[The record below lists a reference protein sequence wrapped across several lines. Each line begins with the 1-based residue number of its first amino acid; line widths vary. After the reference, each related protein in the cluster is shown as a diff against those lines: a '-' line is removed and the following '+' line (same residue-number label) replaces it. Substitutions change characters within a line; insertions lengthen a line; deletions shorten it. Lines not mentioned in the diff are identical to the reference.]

1 MNEQFLA
8 ALQAENLPV
17 SLDESLGRHTTF
29 RIGGNADFF
38 CVPATVTQLT
48 RILELCRQ
56 YQVRTY
62 LLGNGSNTLFSD
74 AGFGGAVICL
84 TGLNS
89 RFSMQAQPDGST
101 KVLAPAGMMLSA
113 LCNTAQKESL
123 AGLEFAFGIPGTV
136 GGAVAMN
143 AGSFGTSTAES
154 LDSVEIWSGGR
165 LVRLTPDACET
176 GYRHFRPRGLAG
188 SFLVVSAVFRLSR
201 STSQDVAAGMQHN
214 FQMKKS
220 RQPITARS
228 AGCVFRNPACG
239 VSAGALLER
248 AGFRG
253 RRKGSVALSEQHAN
267 FLVNLG
273 GGTSAEALALLE
285 EARTAVRAMAGVE
298 LDFEVRFLP
307 CLSS

>member
-1 MNEQFLA
+1 MREVRNPSLSAITTLGLGGTCSLELTVSSRDDLA
-8 ALQAENLPV
+8 AMDDRIRELGLPV
-17 SLDESLGRHTTF
+17 YVVGR
-29 RIGGNADFF
+29 
-38 CVPATVTQLT
+38 
-48 RILELCRQ
+48 
-56 YQVRTY
+56 
-62 LLGNGSNTLFSD
+62 GSNI
-74 AGFGGAVICL
+74 FGL
-84 TGLNS
+84 
-89 RFSMQAQPDGST
+89 DGSHEA
-101 KVLAPAGMMLSA
+101 VLVRPAFTDGPAVLGDETADGGVLVSCGAGISLPVLLAFLREKGLSGM
-113 LCNTAQKESL
+113 EGL
-123 AGLEFAFGIPGTV
+123 AGIPGTV

-253 RRKGSVALSEQHAN
+253 RRKGSVALWEQHAN

>member
-1 MNEQFLA
+1 MREVRNPSLSAITTLGLGGTCSLELTVSSRDDLA
-8 ALQAENLPV
+8 AMDDRIRELGLPV
-17 SLDESLGRHTTF
+17 YVVGR
-29 RIGGNADFF
+29 
-38 CVPATVTQLT
+38 
-48 RILELCRQ
+48 
-56 YQVRTY
+56 
-62 LLGNGSNTLFSD
+62 GSNI
-74 AGFGGAVICL
+74 FGL
-84 TGLNS
+84 
-89 RFSMQAQPDGST
+89 DGSHEA
-101 KVLAPAGMMLSA
+101 VLVRPAFTDGPAVLGDETADGGVLVSCGAGISLPVLLAFLREKGLSGM
-113 LCNTAQKESL
+113 EGL
-123 AGLEFAFGIPGTV
+123 AGIPGTV

-143 AGSFGTSTAES
+143 AGSFGT
-154 LDSVEIWSGGR
+154 SVEIWSGGR

-273 GGTSAEALALLE
+273 GGTSSEALALLE

>member
-1 MNEQFLA
+1 MREVRNPSLSAITTLGLGGTCSLELTVSSRDDLA
-8 ALQAENLPV
+8 AMDDRIRELGLPV
-17 SLDESLGRHTTF
+17 YVVGR
-29 RIGGNADFF
+29 
-38 CVPATVTQLT
+38 
-48 RILELCRQ
+48 
-56 YQVRTY
+56 
-62 LLGNGSNTLFSD
+62 GSNI
-74 AGFGGAVICL
+74 FGL
-84 TGLNS
+84 
-89 RFSMQAQPDGST
+89 DGSHEA
-101 KVLAPAGMMLSA
+101 VLVGPAFTDGPAVLGDETADGGVLVSCGAGISLPVLLAFLREKGLSGM
-113 LCNTAQKESL
+113 EGL
-123 AGLEFAFGIPGTV
+123 AGIPGTV

>member
-1 MNEQFLA
+1 MREVRNPSLSAITTLGLGGTCSLELTVSSRDDLA
-8 ALQAENLPV
+8 AMDDRIRELGLPV
-17 SLDESLGRHTTF
+17 YVVGR
-29 RIGGNADFF
+29 
-38 CVPATVTQLT
+38 
-48 RILELCRQ
+48 
-56 YQVRTY
+56 
-62 LLGNGSNTLFSD
+62 GSNI
-74 AGFGGAVICL
+74 FGL
-84 TGLNS
+84 
-89 RFSMQAQPDGST
+89 DGSHEA
-101 KVLAPAGMMLSA
+101 VLVRPAFTDGPAVLGDETADGGVLVSCGAGISLPVLLAFLREKGLSGM
-113 LCNTAQKESL
+113 E
-123 AGLEFAFGIPGTV
+123 GLVGIPGTV

>member
-1 MNEQFLA
+1 MREVRNPSLSAITTLGLGGTCSLELTVSSRDDLA
-8 ALQAENLPV
+8 AMDDRIRELGLPV
-17 SLDESLGRHTTF
+17 YVVGR
-29 RIGGNADFF
+29 
-38 CVPATVTQLT
+38 
-48 RILELCRQ
+48 
-56 YQVRTY
+56 
-62 LLGNGSNTLFSD
+62 GSNI
-74 AGFGGAVICL
+74 FGL
-84 TGLNS
+84 
-89 RFSMQAQPDGST
+89 DGSHEA
-101 KVLAPAGMMLSA
+101 VLVRPAFTDGPAVLGDETADGGVLVSCGAGISLPVLLAFLREKGLSGM
-113 LCNTAQKESL
+113 EGL
-123 AGLEFAFGIPGTV
+123 AGIPGTV

-188 SFLVVSAVFRLSR
+188 SFLVVFAVFRLSR

>member
-1 MNEQFLA
+1 MLEIRNPSLSAITTLGLGGTCSLELTVGSRDDLA
-8 ALQAENLPV
+8 AMDDRIRELGLPV
-17 SLDESLGRHTTF
+17 YVVGR
-29 RIGGNADFF
+29 
-38 CVPATVTQLT
+38 
-48 RILELCRQ
+48 
-56 YQVRTY
+56 
-62 LLGNGSNTLFSD
+62 GSNI
-74 AGFGGAVICL
+74 FGL
-84 TGLNS
+84 
-89 RFSMQAQPDGST
+89 DGSHEA
-101 KVLAPAGMMLSA
+101 VLVRPAFTDGPAVLGDETADGRVLVSCGAGISLSVLLAFLREKGLSGM
-113 LCNTAQKESL
+113 EGL
-123 AGLEFAFGIPGTV
+123 AGIPGTV

-176 GYRHFRPRGLAG
+176 GYRHFRPCGLTG

-253 RRKGSVALSEQHAN
+253 RRKGGVALSEQHAN

-273 GGTSAEALALLE
+273 GGTSSEALALLE

>member
-1 MNEQFLA
+1 MREVRNPSLSAITTLGLGGTCSLELAVSSRDDLA
-8 ALQAENLPV
+8 AMDDRIRELGLPV
-17 SLDESLGRHTTF
+17 YVVGR
-29 RIGGNADFF
+29 
-38 CVPATVTQLT
+38 
-48 RILELCRQ
+48 
-56 YQVRTY
+56 
-62 LLGNGSNTLFSD
+62 GSNI
-74 AGFGGAVICL
+74 FGL
-84 TGLNS
+84 
-89 RFSMQAQPDGST
+89 DGSHEA
-101 KVLAPAGMMLSA
+101 VLVRPAFTDGPAVLGDETADGGVLVFCGAGISLPVLLAFLREKGLSGM
-113 LCNTAQKESL
+113 EGL
-123 AGLEFAFGIPGTV
+123 AGIPGTV

-248 AGFRG
+248 AQKGQRCPFGTARQFSRESG
-253 RRKGSVALSEQHAN
+253 RR
-267 FLVNLG
+267 
-273 GGTSAEALALLE
+273 
-285 EARTAVRAMAGVE
+285 
-298 LDFEVRFLP
+298 DFSRGP
-307 CLSS
+307 CSP

>member
-1 MNEQFLA
+1 MREVRNPSLSAITTLGLGGTCSLELTVSSRDDLA
-8 ALQAENLPV
+8 AMDDRIRELGLPV
-17 SLDESLGRHTTF
+17 YVVGR
-29 RIGGNADFF
+29 
-38 CVPATVTQLT
+38 
-48 RILELCRQ
+48 
-56 YQVRTY
+56 
-62 LLGNGSNTLFSD
+62 GSNI
-74 AGFGGAVICL
+74 FGL
-84 TGLNS
+84 
-89 RFSMQAQPDGST
+89 DGSHEA
-101 KVLAPAGMMLSA
+101 VLVRPAFTDGPAVLGDETADGGVLVSCGAGISLPVLLAFLREKGLSGMDG
-113 LCNTAQKESL
+113 L
-123 AGLEFAFGIPGTV
+123 AGIPGTV

-253 RRKGSVALSEQHAN
+253 RRKGSVALWEQHAN

>member
-1 MNEQFLA
+1 MREVRNPSLSAITTLGLGGTCSLELTVSSRDDLA
-8 ALQAENLPV
+8 AMDDRLRELGLPV
-17 SLDESLGRHTTF
+17 YVVGR
-29 RIGGNADFF
+29 
-38 CVPATVTQLT
+38 
-48 RILELCRQ
+48 
-56 YQVRTY
+56 
-62 LLGNGSNTLFSD
+62 GSNI
-74 AGFGGAVICL
+74 FGL
-84 TGLNS
+84 
-89 RFSMQAQPDGST
+89 DGSHEA
-101 KVLAPAGMMLSA
+101 VLVRPAFTDGPAVLGDETADGGVLVSCGAGISLPVLLAFLREKGLSGM
-113 LCNTAQKESL
+113 EGL
-123 AGLEFAFGIPGTV
+123 AGIPGTV

-188 SFLVVSAVFRLSR
+188 CFLVVSAVFRLSR

>member
-1 MNEQFLA
+1 MREVRNPSLSAITTLGLGGTCSLELTVSSRDDLA
-8 ALQAENLPV
+8 ALDDRLRELGLPV
-17 SLDESLGRHTTF
+17 YVVGR
-29 RIGGNADFF
+29 
-38 CVPATVTQLT
+38 
-48 RILELCRQ
+48 
-56 YQVRTY
+56 
-62 LLGNGSNTLFSD
+62 GSNI
-74 AGFGGAVICL
+74 FGL
-84 TGLNS
+84 
-89 RFSMQAQPDGST
+89 DGSHEA
-101 KVLAPAGMMLSA
+101 VLVRPAFTDGPAVLGDETADGGVLVSCGAGISLPVLLAFLREKGLSGM
-113 LCNTAQKESL
+113 EGL
-123 AGLEFAFGIPGTV
+123 AGIPGTV

>member
-1 MNEQFLA
+1 MREVRNPSLSAITTLGLGGTCSLELTVSSRDDLA
-8 ALQAENLPV
+8 AMDDRIRELGLPV
-17 SLDESLGRHTTF
+17 YVVGR
-29 RIGGNADFF
+29 
-38 CVPATVTQLT
+38 
-48 RILELCRQ
+48 
-56 YQVRTY
+56 
-62 LLGNGSNTLFSD
+62 GSNI
-74 AGFGGAVICL
+74 FGL
-84 TGLNS
+84 
-89 RFSMQAQPDGST
+89 DGSHEA
-101 KVLAPAGMMLSA
+101 VLVRPAFTDGPAVLGDETADGGVLVSCGAGISLPVLLAFLREKGLSGM
-113 LCNTAQKESL
+113 EGL
-123 AGLEFAFGIPGTV
+123 AGIPGTV

-188 SFLVVSAVFRLSR
+188 SFLVVSALFRLSR

-273 GGTSAEALALLE
+273 GGTSSEALALLE

>member
-1 MNEQFLA
+1 MREVRNPSLSAITTLGLGGTCSLELTVSSRDDLA
-8 ALQAENLPV
+8 AMDDRIRELGLPV
-17 SLDESLGRHTTF
+17 YVVGR
-29 RIGGNADFF
+29 
-38 CVPATVTQLT
+38 
-48 RILELCRQ
+48 
-56 YQVRTY
+56 
-62 LLGNGSNTLFSD
+62 GSNI
-74 AGFGGAVICL
+74 FGL
-84 TGLNS
+84 
-89 RFSMQAQPDGST
+89 DGSHEA
-101 KVLAPAGMMLSA
+101 VLVRPAFTDGPAVLGDETADGGVLVSCGAGISLPVLLAFLREKGLSGM
-113 LCNTAQKESL
+113 EGL
-123 AGLEFAFGIPGTV
+123 AGIPGTV

-273 GGTSAEALALLE
+273 GGISAEALALLE

>member
-1 MNEQFLA
+1 MREVRNPSLSAITTLGLGGTCSLELTVSSRDDLA
-8 ALQAENLPV
+8 AMDDRIRELGLPV
-17 SLDESLGRHTTF
+17 YVVGR
-29 RIGGNADFF
+29 
-38 CVPATVTQLT
+38 
-48 RILELCRQ
+48 
-56 YQVRTY
+56 
-62 LLGNGSNTLFSD
+62 GSNI
-74 AGFGGAVICL
+74 FGL
-84 TGLNS
+84 
-89 RFSMQAQPDGST
+89 DGSHAA
-101 KVLAPAGMMLSA
+101 VLVRPAFTDGPAVLGDETADGGVLVSCGAGISLPVLLAFLREKGLSGM
-113 LCNTAQKESL
+113 EGL
-123 AGLEFAFGIPGTV
+123 AGIPGTV

>member
-1 MNEQFLA
+1 MREVRNPSLSAITTLGLGGTCSLELTVSSRDDLA
-8 ALQAENLPV
+8 AMDDRLRELGLPV
-17 SLDESLGRHTTF
+17 YVVGR
-29 RIGGNADFF
+29 
-38 CVPATVTQLT
+38 
-48 RILELCRQ
+48 
-56 YQVRTY
+56 
-62 LLGNGSNTLFSD
+62 GSNI
-74 AGFGGAVICL
+74 FGL
-84 TGLNS
+84 
-89 RFSMQAQPDGST
+89 DGSHEA
-101 KVLAPAGMMLSA
+101 VLVRPAFTDGPAVLGDETADGGVLVSCGAGISLPVLLAFLREKGLSGM
-113 LCNTAQKESL
+113 EGL
-123 AGLEFAFGIPGTV
+123 AGIPGTV

-273 GGTSAEALALLE
+273 GGS
-285 EARTAVRAMAGVE
+285 TAVFSVAAT
-298 LDFEVRFLP
+298 LNSLP
-307 CLSS
+307 KMLIISLLNFSVP

>member
-1 MNEQFLA
+1 MREVRNPSLSAITTLGLGGTCSLELTVSSRDDLA
-8 ALQAENLPV
+8 AMDDRLRELGLPV
-17 SLDESLGRHTTF
+17 YVVGR
-29 RIGGNADFF
+29 
-38 CVPATVTQLT
+38 
-48 RILELCRQ
+48 
-56 YQVRTY
+56 
-62 LLGNGSNTLFSD
+62 GSNI
-74 AGFGGAVICL
+74 FGL
-84 TGLNS
+84 
-89 RFSMQAQPDGST
+89 DGSHEA
-101 KVLAPAGMMLSA
+101 VLVRPAFTDGPAVLGDETADGGVLVSCGAGISLPVLLAFLREKGLSGM
-113 LCNTAQKESL
+113 EGL
-123 AGLEFAFGIPGTV
+123 AGIPGTV

-273 GGTSAEALALLE
+273 GGTAAEALALLE

>member
-1 MNEQFLA
+1 MREVRNPSLSAITTLGLGGTCSLELAVSSRDDLA
-8 ALQAENLPV
+8 AMDDRIRELGLPV
-17 SLDESLGRHTTF
+17 YVVGR
-29 RIGGNADFF
+29 
-38 CVPATVTQLT
+38 
-48 RILELCRQ
+48 
-56 YQVRTY
+56 
-62 LLGNGSNTLFSD
+62 GSNI
-74 AGFGGAVICL
+74 FGL
-84 TGLNS
+84 
-89 RFSMQAQPDGST
+89 DGSHEA
-101 KVLAPAGMMLSA
+101 VLVRPAFTDGPAVLGDETADGGVLVFCGAGISLLVLLAFLREKGLSGM
-113 LCNTAQKESL
+113 EGL
-123 AGLEFAFGIPGTV
+123 AGIPGTV

>member
-1 MNEQFLA
+1 MREVRNPSLSAITTLGLGGTCSLELTVSSRDDLA
-8 ALQAENLPV
+8 AMDDRIRELGLPV
-17 SLDESLGRHTTF
+17 YVVGR
-29 RIGGNADFF
+29 
-38 CVPATVTQLT
+38 
-48 RILELCRQ
+48 
-56 YQVRTY
+56 
-62 LLGNGSNTLFSD
+62 GSNI
-74 AGFGGAVICL
+74 FGL
-84 TGLNS
+84 
-89 RFSMQAQPDGST
+89 DGSHEA
-101 KVLAPAGMMLSA
+101 VLVRPAFTDGPAVLGDETADGGGLVSCGAGISLPVLLAFLREKGLSGM
-113 LCNTAQKESL
+113 EGL
-123 AGLEFAFGIPGTV
+123 AGIPGTV

-273 GGTSAEALALLE
+273 GGTSSEALALLE

>member
-1 MNEQFLA
+1 MREVRNPSLSAITTLGLGGTCSLELTVSSRDDLA
-8 ALQAENLPV
+8 AMDDRLRELGLPV
-17 SLDESLGRHTTF
+17 YVVGR
-29 RIGGNADFF
+29 
-38 CVPATVTQLT
+38 
-48 RILELCRQ
+48 
-56 YQVRTY
+56 
-62 LLGNGSNTLFSD
+62 GSNI
-74 AGFGGAVICL
+74 FGL
-84 TGLNS
+84 
-89 RFSMQAQPDGST
+89 DGSHEA
-101 KVLAPAGMMLSA
+101 VLVRPAFTDGPAVLGDETADGGVLVSCGAGISLPVLLAFLREKGLSGM
-113 LCNTAQKESL
+113 EGL
-123 AGLEFAFGIPGTV
+123 AGIPGTV

-298 LDFEVRFLP
+298 LDFEVRFLT

>member
-1 MNEQFLA
+1 MREVRNPSLSAITTLGLGGTCSLELTVSSRDDLA
-8 ALQAENLPV
+8 AMDDRIRELGLPV
-17 SLDESLGRHTTF
+17 YVVGR
-29 RIGGNADFF
+29 
-38 CVPATVTQLT
+38 
-48 RILELCRQ
+48 
-56 YQVRTY
+56 
-62 LLGNGSNTLFSD
+62 GSNI
-74 AGFGGAVICL
+74 FGL
-84 TGLNS
+84 
-89 RFSMQAQPDGST
+89 DGSHEA
-101 KVLAPAGMMLSA
+101 VLVRPAFTDGPAVLGDETADGGVLVSCGAGISLPVLIAFLREKGLSGM
-113 LCNTAQKESL
+113 EGL
-123 AGLEFAFGIPGTV
+123 AGIPGTV

-273 GGTSAEALALLE
+273 GGTSSEALALLE

>member
-1 MNEQFLA
+1 MREVRNPSLSAITTLGLGGTCSLELTVSSRDDLA
-8 ALQAENLPV
+8 AMDDRLRELGLPV
-17 SLDESLGRHTTF
+17 YVVGR
-29 RIGGNADFF
+29 
-38 CVPATVTQLT
+38 
-48 RILELCRQ
+48 
-56 YQVRTY
+56 
-62 LLGNGSNTLFSD
+62 GSNI
-74 AGFGGAVICL
+74 FGL
-84 TGLNS
+84 
-89 RFSMQAQPDGST
+89 DGSHEA
-101 KVLAPAGMMLSA
+101 VLVRPTFTDGPAVLGDETADGGVLVSCGAGISLPVLLAFLREKGLSGM
-113 LCNTAQKESL
+113 E
-123 AGLEFAFGIPGTV
+123 GLVGIPGTV

>member
-1 MNEQFLA
+1 MCEVRNPSLSAITTLGLGGTCSLELTVSSRDDLA
-8 ALQAENLPV
+8 AMDDRIRELGLPV
-17 SLDESLGRHTTF
+17 YVVGR
-29 RIGGNADFF
+29 
-38 CVPATVTQLT
+38 
-48 RILELCRQ
+48 
-56 YQVRTY
+56 
-62 LLGNGSNTLFSD
+62 GSNI
-74 AGFGGAVICL
+74 FGL
-84 TGLNS
+84 
-89 RFSMQAQPDGST
+89 DGSHEA
-101 KVLAPAGMMLSA
+101 VLVRPAFTDGPAVLGDETADGGVLVSCGAGISLPVLLAFLREKGLSGM
-113 LCNTAQKESL
+113 EGL
-123 AGLEFAFGIPGTV
+123 AGIPGTV

>member
-1 MNEQFLA
+1 MLEIRNPSLSAITTLGLGGTCSLELTVGSRDDLA
-8 ALQAENLPV
+8 AMDDRIRELGLPV
-17 SLDESLGRHTTF
+17 YVVGR
-29 RIGGNADFF
+29 
-38 CVPATVTQLT
+38 
-48 RILELCRQ
+48 
-56 YQVRTY
+56 
-62 LLGNGSNTLFSD
+62 GSNI
-74 AGFGGAVICL
+74 FGL
-84 TGLNS
+84 
-89 RFSMQAQPDGST
+89 DGSHEA
-101 KVLAPAGMMLSA
+101 VLVRPAFTDGPAVLGDETADGRVLVSCGAGISLPVLLAFLREKGLSGM
-113 LCNTAQKESL
+113 EGL
-123 AGLEFAFGIPGTV
+123 AGIPGTV

-176 GYRHFRPRGLAG
+176 GYRHFRPCGLTG

-253 RRKGSVALSEQHAN
+253 RRKGGVALSEQHAN

-273 GGTSAEALALLE
+273 GGTSSEALALLE

>member
-1 MNEQFLA
+1 MLEIRNPSLSAITTLGLGGTCSLELTVGSRDDLA
-8 ALQAENLPV
+8 AMDDRIRELGLPV
-17 SLDESLGRHTTF
+17 YVVGR
-29 RIGGNADFF
+29 
-38 CVPATVTQLT
+38 
-48 RILELCRQ
+48 
-56 YQVRTY
+56 
-62 LLGNGSNTLFSD
+62 GSNI
-74 AGFGGAVICL
+74 FGL
-84 TGLNS
+84 
-89 RFSMQAQPDGST
+89 DGSHEA
-101 KVLAPAGMMLSA
+101 VLVRPAFTDGPAVLGDETADGRVLVSCGAGISLPVLLAFLREKGLSGM
-113 LCNTAQKESL
+113 EGL
-123 AGLEFAFGIPGTV
+123 AGIPGTV

-176 GYRHFRPRGLAG
+176 GYRHFRPCGLTG

-253 RRKGSVALSEQHAN
+253 RRKGGVALSEQHAN

-273 GGTSAEALALLE
+273 GGTSSEALALLE
-285 EARTAVRAMAGVE
+285 EARTAVRAMAGE

>member
-1 MNEQFLA
+1 MREVRNPSLSAITTLGLGGTCSLELTVSSRDDLA
-8 ALQAENLPV
+8 AMDDRLRELGLPV
-17 SLDESLGRHTTF
+17 YVVGR
-29 RIGGNADFF
+29 
-38 CVPATVTQLT
+38 
-48 RILELCRQ
+48 
-56 YQVRTY
+56 
-62 LLGNGSNTLFSD
+62 GSNI
-74 AGFGGAVICL
+74 FGL
-84 TGLNS
+84 
-89 RFSMQAQPDGST
+89 DGSHEA
-101 KVLAPAGMMLSA
+101 VLVRPAFTDGPAVLGDETADGGVLVSCGAGISLPILLAFLREKGLSGM
-113 LCNTAQKESL
+113 EGL
-123 AGLEFAFGIPGTV
+123 AGIPGTV

>member
-1 MNEQFLA
+1 MREVRNPSLSAITTLGLGGTCSLELTVSSRDDLA
-8 ALQAENLPV
+8 AMDDRLRELGLPV
-17 SLDESLGRHTTF
+17 YVVGR
-29 RIGGNADFF
+29 
-38 CVPATVTQLT
+38 
-48 RILELCRQ
+48 
-56 YQVRTY
+56 
-62 LLGNGSNTLFSD
+62 GSNI
-74 AGFGGAVICL
+74 FGL
-84 TGLNS
+84 
-89 RFSMQAQPDGST
+89 DGSHEA
-101 KVLAPAGMMLSA
+101 VLVRPAFTDGPAVLGDETADGGVLVSCGAGISLPVLLAFLREKGLSGM
-113 LCNTAQKESL
+113 EGL
-123 AGLEFAFGIPGTV
+123 AGIPGTV

-273 GGTSAEALALLE
+273 GRTSAEALALLE

>member
-1 MNEQFLA
+1 MREVRNPSLSAITTLGLGGTCSLELTVSSRDDLA
-8 ALQAENLPV
+8 AMDDRLRELGLPV
-17 SLDESLGRHTTF
+17 YVVGR
-29 RIGGNADFF
+29 
-38 CVPATVTQLT
+38 
-48 RILELCRQ
+48 
-56 YQVRTY
+56 
-62 LLGNGSNTLFSD
+62 GSNI
-74 AGFGGAVICL
+74 FGL
-84 TGLNS
+84 
-89 RFSMQAQPDGST
+89 DGSHEA
-101 KVLAPAGMMLSA
+101 VLVRPAFTDGPAVLGDETADGGVLVSCGAGISLPVLLAFLREKGLSGM
-113 LCNTAQKESL
+113 EGL
-123 AGLEFAFGIPGTV
+123 AGIPGTV

-253 RRKGSVALSEQHAN
+253 RRKGSVTLSEQHAN

>member
-1 MNEQFLA
+1 MLEIRNPSLSAITTLGLGGTCSLELTVGSRDDLA
-8 ALQAENLPV
+8 AMDDRIRELGLPV
-17 SLDESLGRHTTF
+17 YVVGR
-29 RIGGNADFF
+29 
-38 CVPATVTQLT
+38 
-48 RILELCRQ
+48 
-56 YQVRTY
+56 
-62 LLGNGSNTLFSD
+62 GSNI
-74 AGFGGAVICL
+74 FGL
-84 TGLNS
+84 
-89 RFSMQAQPDGST
+89 DGSHEA
-101 KVLAPAGMMLSA
+101 VLVRPAFTDGPAVLGDETADGRVLVSCGAGISLPVLLAFLREKGLSGM
-113 LCNTAQKESL
+113 EGL
-123 AGLEFAFGIPGTV
+123 AGIPGTV

-176 GYRHFRPRGLAG
+176 GYRHFRPCGLTG

-253 RRKGSVALSEQHAN
+253 RRKGGVALSEQHAN

-273 GGTSAEALALLE
+273 GGTSSEALALLE
-285 EARTAVRAMAGVE
+285 EARTTVRAMAGVE

>member
-1 MNEQFLA
+1 MREVRNPSLSAITTLGLGGTCSLELTVSSRDDLA
-8 ALQAENLPV
+8 AMDDRLRELGLPV
-17 SLDESLGRHTTF
+17 YVVGR
-29 RIGGNADFF
+29 
-38 CVPATVTQLT
+38 
-48 RILELCRQ
+48 
-56 YQVRTY
+56 
-62 LLGNGSNTLFSD
+62 GSNI
-74 AGFGGAVICL
+74 FGL
-84 TGLNS
+84 
-89 RFSMQAQPDGST
+89 DGSHEA
-101 KVLAPAGMMLSA
+101 VLVRPAFTDGPAVLGDETADGGVLVSCGAGISLPVLLAFLREKGLSGM
-113 LCNTAQKESL
+113 EGL
-123 AGLEFAFGIPGTV
+123 AGIPGTV

-253 RRKGSVALSEQHAN
+253 RRKDSVALSEQHAN

>member
-1 MNEQFLA
+1 MREVRNPSLSAITTLGLGGTCSLELTVSSRDDLA
-8 ALQAENLPV
+8 AMDDRIRELGLPV
-17 SLDESLGRHTTF
+17 YVVGR
-29 RIGGNADFF
+29 
-38 CVPATVTQLT
+38 
-48 RILELCRQ
+48 
-56 YQVRTY
+56 
-62 LLGNGSNTLFSD
+62 GSNI
-74 AGFGGAVICL
+74 FGL
-84 TGLNS
+84 
-89 RFSMQAQPDGST
+89 DGSHEA
-101 KVLAPAGMMLSA
+101 VLVRPAFTDGPAVLEDETADGGVLVSCGAGISLPVLLAFLREKGLSGM
-113 LCNTAQKESL
+113 EGL
-123 AGLEFAFGIPGTV
+123 AGIPGTV

>member
-1 MNEQFLA
+1 MREVRNPSLSAITTLGLGGTCSLELTVSSRDDLA
-8 ALQAENLPV
+8 AMDDRIRELGLPV
-17 SLDESLGRHTTF
+17 YVVGR
-29 RIGGNADFF
+29 
-38 CVPATVTQLT
+38 
-48 RILELCRQ
+48 
-56 YQVRTY
+56 
-62 LLGNGSNTLFSD
+62 GSNI
-74 AGFGGAVICL
+74 FGL
-84 TGLNS
+84 
-89 RFSMQAQPDGST
+89 DGSHEA
-101 KVLAPAGMMLSA
+101 VLVRPAFTDGPAVLGDETADGGVLVSCGAGISLPVLLAFLREKGLSGM
-113 LCNTAQKESL
+113 EGL
-123 AGLEFAFGIPGTV
+123 AGIPGTV

-154 LDSVEIWSGGR
+154 LDSVGIWSGGR

-273 GGTSAEALALLE
+273 GGTSSEALALLE

>member
-1 MNEQFLA
+1 MREVRNPSLSAITTLGLGGTCSLELTVSSRDDLA
-8 ALQAENLPV
+8 AMDDRLRELGLPV
-17 SLDESLGRHTTF
+17 YVVGR
-29 RIGGNADFF
+29 
-38 CVPATVTQLT
+38 
-48 RILELCRQ
+48 
-56 YQVRTY
+56 
-62 LLGNGSNTLFSD
+62 GSNI
-74 AGFGGAVICL
+74 FGL
-84 TGLNS
+84 
-89 RFSMQAQPDGST
+89 DGSHEA
-101 KVLAPAGMMLSA
+101 VLVRPAFTDGPAVLGDETADGGVLVSCGAGISLPVLLAFLREKGLSGM
-113 LCNTAQKESL
+113 EGL
-123 AGLEFAFGIPGTV
+123 AGIPGTV

>member
-1 MNEQFLA
+1 MLEIRNPSLSAITTLGLGGTCSLELTVGSRDDLA
-8 ALQAENLPV
+8 AMDDRIRELGLPV
-17 SLDESLGRHTTF
+17 YVVGR
-29 RIGGNADFF
+29 
-38 CVPATVTQLT
+38 
-48 RILELCRQ
+48 
-56 YQVRTY
+56 
-62 LLGNGSNTLFSD
+62 GSNI
-74 AGFGGAVICL
+74 FGL
-84 TGLNS
+84 
-89 RFSMQAQPDGST
+89 DGSHEA
-101 KVLAPAGMMLSA
+101 VLVRPAFTDGPAVLGDETADGRVLVSCGTGISLPVLLAFLREKGLSGM
-113 LCNTAQKESL
+113 EGL
-123 AGLEFAFGIPGTV
+123 AGIPGTV

-176 GYRHFRPRGLAG
+176 GYRHFRPCGLTG

-253 RRKGSVALSEQHAN
+253 RRKGGVALSEQHAN

-273 GGTSAEALALLE
+273 GGTSSEALALLE

>member
-1 MNEQFLA
+1 MREVRNPSLSAITTLGLGGTCSLELTVSSRDDLA
-8 ALQAENLPV
+8 AMDDRIRELGLPV
-17 SLDESLGRHTTF
+17 YVVGR
-29 RIGGNADFF
+29 
-38 CVPATVTQLT
+38 
-48 RILELCRQ
+48 
-56 YQVRTY
+56 
-62 LLGNGSNTLFSD
+62 GSNI
-74 AGFGGAVICL
+74 FGL
-84 TGLNS
+84 
-89 RFSMQAQPDGST
+89 DGSHEA
-101 KVLAPAGMMLSA
+101 VLVRPAFTDGPAVLGDETADGGVLVSCGAGISLPVLLAFLREKGLSGM
-113 LCNTAQKESL
+113 EGL
-123 AGLEFAFGIPGTV
+123 AGIPGTV

-285 EARTAVRAMAGVE
+285 EARTAVRAIAGVE

>member
-1 MNEQFLA
+1 MREVRNPSLSAITTLGLGGTCSLELTVSSRDDLA
-8 ALQAENLPV
+8 AMDDRLRELGLPV
-17 SLDESLGRHTTF
+17 YVVGR
-29 RIGGNADFF
+29 
-38 CVPATVTQLT
+38 
-48 RILELCRQ
+48 
-56 YQVRTY
+56 
-62 LLGNGSNTLFSD
+62 GSNI
-74 AGFGGAVICL
+74 FGL
-84 TGLNS
+84 
-89 RFSMQAQPDGST
+89 DGSHEA
-101 KVLAPAGMMLSA
+101 VLVRPAFTDGPAVLGDETADGGVLVSCGAGISLPVLLAFLREKGLSGM
-113 LCNTAQKESL
+113 EGL
-123 AGLEFAFGIPGTV
+123 AGIPGTV

-285 EARTAVRAMAGVE
+285 EARTAVRAMAGVDLE
-298 LDFEVRFLP
+298 FEVRFLP

>member
-1 MNEQFLA
+1 MTFTVPTANK
-8 ALQAENLPV
+8 V
-17 SLDESLGRHTTF
+17 SYS
-29 RIGGNADFF
+29 
-38 CVPATVTQLT
+38 
-48 RILELCRQ
+48 
-56 YQVRTY
+56 
-62 LLGNGSNTLFSD
+62 S
-74 AGFGGAVICL
+74 
-84 TGLNS
+84 
-89 RFSMQAQPDGST
+89 
-101 KVLAPAGMMLSA
+101 
-113 LCNTAQKESL
+113 
-123 AGLEFAFGIPGTV
+123 
-136 GGAVAMN
+136 
-143 AGSFGTSTAES
+143 
-154 LDSVEIWSGGR
+154 
-165 LVRLTPDACET
+165 
-176 GYRHFRPRGLAG
+176 
-188 SFLVVSAVFRLSR
+188 
-201 STSQDVAAGMQHN
+201 SQS
-214 FQMKKS
+214 S

>member
-1 MNEQFLA
+1 MREVRNPSLSAITTLGLGGTCSLELTVSSRDDLA
-8 ALQAENLPV
+8 AMDDRIRELGLPV
-17 SLDESLGRHTTF
+17 YVVGR
-29 RIGGNADFF
+29 
-38 CVPATVTQLT
+38 
-48 RILELCRQ
+48 
-56 YQVRTY
+56 
-62 LLGNGSNTLFSD
+62 GSNI
-74 AGFGGAVICL
+74 FGL
-84 TGLNS
+84 
-89 RFSMQAQPDGST
+89 DGSHEA
-101 KVLAPAGMMLSA
+101 VLVRPAFTDGPAVLGDETADGGVLVSCGAGISLPVLLAFLREKGLSGM
-113 LCNTAQKESL
+113 EGL
-123 AGLEFAFGIPGTV
+123 AGIPGTM

>member
-1 MNEQFLA
+1 MREVRNPSLSAITTLGLGGTCSLELTVSSRDDLA
-8 ALQAENLPV
+8 AMDDRIRELGLPV
-17 SLDESLGRHTTF
+17 YVVGR
-29 RIGGNADFF
+29 
-38 CVPATVTQLT
+38 
-48 RILELCRQ
+48 
-56 YQVRTY
+56 
-62 LLGNGSNTLFSD
+62 GSNI
-74 AGFGGAVICL
+74 FGL
-84 TGLNS
+84 
-89 RFSMQAQPDGST
+89 DGSHEA
-101 KVLAPAGMMLSA
+101 VLVRPAFTDGPAVLGDETADGGVLVSCGAGISLPVLLAFLREKGLSGM
-113 LCNTAQKESL
+113 EGL
-123 AGLEFAFGIPGTV
+123 AGIPGTV

-176 GYRHFRPRGLAG
+176 GYRHFRPRGLTG

-273 GGTSAEALALLE
+273 GGTSSEALALLE

>member
-1 MNEQFLA
+1 MREVRNPSLSAITTLGLGGTCSLELTVSSRDDLA
-8 ALQAENLPV
+8 AMDDRIRELGLPAYVVGRGSNIFGLDGSHEAVLVRPAFTDGPAVLGDETADGGVLVSCGAGISLPV
-17 SLDESLGRHTTF
+17 
-29 RIGGNADFF
+29 
-38 CVPATVTQLT
+38 
-48 RILELCRQ
+48 
-56 YQVRTY
+56 
-62 LLGNGSNTLFSD
+62 LLAFLREK
-74 AGFGGAVICL
+74 
-84 TGLNS
+84 GLS
-89 RFSMQAQPDGST
+89 GMEG
-101 KVLAPAGMMLSA
+101 LA
-113 LCNTAQKESL
+113 
-123 AGLEFAFGIPGTV
+123 GIPGTV

>member
-1 MNEQFLA
+1 MREVRNPSLSAITTLGLGGTCSLELTVSSRDDLA
-8 ALQAENLPV
+8 AMDDRLRGLGLPV
-17 SLDESLGRHTTF
+17 YVVGR
-29 RIGGNADFF
+29 
-38 CVPATVTQLT
+38 
-48 RILELCRQ
+48 
-56 YQVRTY
+56 
-62 LLGNGSNTLFSD
+62 GSNI
-74 AGFGGAVICL
+74 FGL
-84 TGLNS
+84 
-89 RFSMQAQPDGST
+89 DGSHEA
-101 KVLAPAGMMLSA
+101 VLVRPAFTDGPAVLGDETADGGVLVSCGAGISLPVLLAFLREKGLSGM
-113 LCNTAQKESL
+113 EGL
-123 AGLEFAFGIPGTV
+123 AGIPGTV

>member
-1 MNEQFLA
+1 MREVRNPSLSAITTLGLGGTCSLELAVSSRDDLA
-8 ALQAENLPV
+8 AMDDRIRELGLPV
-17 SLDESLGRHTTF
+17 YVVGR
-29 RIGGNADFF
+29 
-38 CVPATVTQLT
+38 
-48 RILELCRQ
+48 
-56 YQVRTY
+56 
-62 LLGNGSNTLFSD
+62 GSNI
-74 AGFGGAVICL
+74 FGL
-84 TGLNS
+84 
-89 RFSMQAQPDGST
+89 DGSHEA
-101 KVLAPAGMMLSA
+101 VLVRPAFTDGPAVLGDETADGGVLVFCGAGISLPVLLAFLREKGLSGM
-113 LCNTAQKESL
+113 EGL
-123 AGLEFAFGIPGTV
+123 AGIPGTV

-253 RRKGSVALSEQHAN
+253 RRKGSFALSEQHAN